1 MSDPVKICNAAAVML
16 GAGVIQSLEDDTD
29 LSRIFSNL
37 YERKKKALM
46 SKYPWKFLMQSFYLT
61 RKAAPPMRG
70 WKYAYV
76 IPGEALAGAPHAV
89 FFTSGQKL
97 GSHLYAIS
105 GNTVLSDQHELWADL
120 IVDRREDEW
129 PEYFQEL
136 LIHALAADT
145 ALAIT
150 DQQSIADAHYQL
162 AYGTPS
168 EGGNGGMMGQAMLID
183 SQSSGNVG
191 IQADYFVNARRG
203 AW

>member
-37 YERKKKALM
+37 YDRKKRALM
-46 SKYPWKFLMQSFYLT
+46 SKFPWKFLTETFYLT
-61 RKAAPPMRG
+61 RKAAPPMQG

-76 IPGEALAGAPHAV
+76 IPGAALAGAPHAV
-89 FFTSGQKL
+89 FFTNGQKL

-105 GNTVLSDQHELWADL
+105 GNSVLSDQSELWANL
-120 IVDRREDEW
+120 IVDRPESEL

-136 LIHALAADT
+136 LIHAIAADT

-150 DQQSIADAHYQL
+150 DQQSIADRHYQL
-162 AYGTPS
+162 AFGTPS
-168 EGGNGGMMGQAMLID
+168 EAGMGGMMGRAALID
-183 SQSSGNVG
+183 SQSAGNVG
-191 IQADYFVNARRG
+191 IEADHFVNARRG